1 MKRHLKSYIF
11 DGAFFIAVS
20 KMKHHLETNS
30 TLLVQNK
37 DQVSSLRTGLTEN
50 RV

>member
-1 MKRHLKSYIF
+1 MFVSVSQLFLSPFQKR
-11 DGAFFIAVS
+11 
-20 KMKHHLETNS
+20 KHHLETNS